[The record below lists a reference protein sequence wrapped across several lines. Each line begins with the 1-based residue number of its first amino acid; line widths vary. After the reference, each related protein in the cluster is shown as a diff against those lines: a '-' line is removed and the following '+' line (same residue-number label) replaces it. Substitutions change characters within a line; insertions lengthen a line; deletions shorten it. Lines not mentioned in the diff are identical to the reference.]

1 MRLNPPD
8 QIMGLPPRLA
18 TLSVADYYRI
28 ENAAEFRSQYFAGE
42 MFAMAGGT
50 PRHSLIKTN
59 VGSLLNALLRQG
71 PCATYG
77 SDLRLRVP
85 GTDLI
90 TYPDVSVVCGE
101 LQVVPDD
108 ANTALNPTLL
118 VEVLSP
124 STEAYD
130 RGAKFGHY
138 RRIPSLREY
147 VLVSQEEPR
156 VERFLLNDDGTWTLA
171 IANGLDESIELG
183 SLGVTLPLSEIYS
196 KVDFTTEPV
205 ASPA

>member
-1 MRLNPPD
+1 
-8 QIMGLPPRLA
+8 MGLPQRLA
-18 TLSVADYYRI
+18 SLSVAEYYRI

-42 MFAMAGGT
+42 MFAMSGGT
-50 PRHSLIKTN
+50 PRHSLIKNN
-59 VGSLLNALLRQG
+59 VGGLLYALLRQR
-71 PCATYG
+71 PCATYD
-77 SDLRLRVP
+77 SDLRLRV
-85 GTDLI
+85 TETNLI

-101 LQVVPDD
+101 LQVDPDD
-108 ANTALNPTLL
+108 ANTALNPTLI

-147 VLVSQEEPR
+147 VLVSQDEPR
-156 VERFLLNDDGTWTLA
+156 VERFLLNEDGTWTFA
-171 IANGLDESIELG
+171 IANGLDESIDLG
-183 SLGVTLPLSEIYS
+183 SLGVTLPLSEIFS

-205 ASPA
+205 ATPA

>member
-1 MRLNPPD
+1 
-8 QIMGLPPRLA
+8 MGLPPRLA

>member
-1 MRLNPPD
+1 
-8 QIMGLPPRLA
+8 MGLPQRLA
-18 TLSVADYYRI
+18 SLSVTDYYRL
-28 ENAAEFRSQYFAGE
+28 ENAAEFRSQFFAGE

-50 PRHSLIKTN
+50 PRHSRIKTN
-59 VGSLLNALLRQG
+59 VGSLLNTLLRQG
-71 PCATYG
+71 PCITYD
-77 SDLRLRVP
+77 SDLRLRV
-85 GTDLI
+85 TETNLI

-101 LQVVPDD
+101 LQVDPDD
-108 ANTALNPTLL
+108 ANTALNPTLI